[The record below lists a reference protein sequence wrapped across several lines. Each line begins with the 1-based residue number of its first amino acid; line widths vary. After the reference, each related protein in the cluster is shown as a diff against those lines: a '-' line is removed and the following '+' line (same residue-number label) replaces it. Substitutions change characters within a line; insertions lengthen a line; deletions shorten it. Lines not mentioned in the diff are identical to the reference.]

1 MTTRL
6 VVVVVL
12 FVGVLSNPAQAV
24 TIASLDQATVD
35 AFVAGANGP
44 VGFDG
49 VPGNNQSGGALV
61 AAENAI
67 DDELESIGLLFS
79 STGGPAVAVNA
90 PGDARSDPNLLGG
103 TSLNGSSAAVVDYV
117 APITVTFVVPGT
129 ATPTTVGLIG
139 AWLDP
144 TGSVVRLDAFDAS
157 DALIESV
164 QGDQGQFVGVSA
176 AGIAKA
182 TFSYVQ
188 TQSVQGFTIDDLFFA
203 SGTVTTSTST
213 TSPTTTTIPA
223 GDCSGI
229 PNGATF
235 RSIDCRL
242 AALLAATQAAGG
254 LGALQAKVLVP
265 LGKAKD
271 RETAAD
277 GFCAGG
283 DARHARAR
291 LKQVFRQLVQYSH
304 RLRSHAA
311 RKKIDAA
318 VREPLAQ
325 SADAIGGDAQTLR
338 GRLACPADASGG

>member
-6 VVVVVL
+6 TLTLVL
-12 FVGVLSNPAQAV
+12 ISGLAGGTHAA
-24 TIASLDQATVD
+24 TLATLDQPTVD

-44 VGFDG
+44 VGFDD
-49 VPGNNQSGGALV
+49 VPGNSQSGGALV
-61 AAENAI
+61 AAPNAI
-67 DDELESIGLLFS
+67 DDELQGMGLLFS

-103 TSLNGSSAAVVDYV
+103 TALNGSNAAVVDYV
-117 APITVTFVVPGT
+117 QPITVTFVVPGM
-129 ATPTTVGLIG
+129 ATPTTVGLVG

-144 TGSVVRLDAFDAS
+144 TGSIVKLEAFDAS
-157 DALIESV
+157 DAPIESV
-164 QGDQGQFVGVSA
+164 QGNQGEFVGISA

-182 TFSYVQ
+182 TFSFVQ
-188 TQSVQGFTIDDLFFA
+188 TQTVQGFTIDDLFFGA
-203 SGTVTTSTST
+203 VTAT
-213 TSPTTTTIPA
+213 TTTTISPTTTTVPSVDCA
-223 GDCSGI
+223 GVPEG
-229 PNGATF
+229 PTF

-242 AALLAATQAAGG
+242 TALLAATQAASG
-254 LGALQAKVLVP
+254 LGPFQAKVLVP

-277 GFCAGG
+277 AFCADG
-283 DARHARAR
+283 DTRHARTR

-311 RKKIDAA
+311 RKKLDES

-325 SADAIGGDAQTLR
+325 AADGIDGDAKTLR
-338 GRLACPADASGG
+338 GGLECPADASGA